1 MGDQHSKQPQPP
13 PQSTSDK
20 MFDNIFEFKMMAKQF
35 AKESTKAA
43 AQEKQL
49 LTKVK
54 NAIAKGDYEGA
65 KTIATDCIRKKNEVK
80 RSVISLSKPFYNRPS
95 GYGGIDACRKHRK

>member
-1 MGDQHSKQPQPP
+1 MGEKQSKQPQPP

-65 KTIATDCIRKKNEVK
+65 KTIAADCIRKKNEVK
-80 RSVISLSKPFYNRPS
+80 R
-95 GYGGIDACRKHRK
+95 